1 LQTRAA
7 LREWIVTF
15 TVPQPIAYIDP
26 GSGALLLQFIL
37 AGLVGGVVY
46 FRNQVVGLASWLKD
60 RAFARKN

>member
-1 LQTRAA
+1 M
-7 LREWIVTF
+7 TF